1 MFFRLGNNTTL
12 GVNSNFVHLWNIV
25 FLKSSMSGFL
35 LSDFEMAEKVE
46 YLAPFKSNVLTS
58 WITLFWK
65 ANPVIHL
72 KNAHRTRKAH
82 VLLEIRSPFAAY
94 IQLQRIVNWIQD
106 LWPWICKH
114 FTAFQML
121 RNWIYLTKVFLPSI
135 QSKGLGNKKVII
147 MAIRGVL

>member
-1 MFFRLGNNTTL
+1 
-12 GVNSNFVHLWNIV
+12 
-25 FLKSSMSGFL
+25 
-35 LSDFEMAEKVE
+35 MAKKVE

-106 LWPWICKH
+106 LWPWIYRH

-135 QSKGLGNKKVII
+135 RSKGLGNKKVII
-147 MAIRGVL
+147 AIRGVLWQSFKMIVQISIIEAQRFSIAQSLKESAH